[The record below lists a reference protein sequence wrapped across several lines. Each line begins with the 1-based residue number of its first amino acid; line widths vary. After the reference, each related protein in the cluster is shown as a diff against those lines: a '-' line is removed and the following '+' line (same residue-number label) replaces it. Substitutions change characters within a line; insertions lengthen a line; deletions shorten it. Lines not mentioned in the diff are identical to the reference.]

1 MKYIKYFEKKEMSEK
16 ERYMFNLSKRL
27 QYALRKY
34 FKPDQYEFFRID
46 SDPWGQN
53 SIYVSFTG
61 VIPNTE
67 DYLEK
72 KDNFTNEIKR
82 LKIDSNYFKFNKVEA
97 EKLLISV
104 KSEFADLIKEKNELF
119 EIQKKLEIELQ
130 EIFYPTTIKIL
141 LTLFDEHEFTIS
153 IGAGRYSDLD
163 VSKYKELLII
173 INKSTYPYDPKFKQ
187 LLHLKKIEALKLLS
201 NMKKLKINIESN
213 KYNL

>member
-153 IGAGRYSDLD
+153 IDYSDLD

-201 NMKKLKINIESN
+201 NMKKLKINIELN

>member
-46 SDPWGQN
+46 SDPCGQN

-201 NMKKLKINIESN
+201 NMKKLKINIELN

>member
-1 MKYIKYFEKKEMSEK
+1 MKYIKYFETDMTVIKRKKNDE

-27 QYALRKY
+27 QYGLRKY

-46 SDPWGQN
+46 SNIWGQD

-61 VIPNTE
+61 VIPTSE

-72 KDNFTNEIKR
+72 KDNFINELKR
-82 LKIDSNYFKFNKVEA
+82 LKIGSNYFKLNKVEA

-104 KSEFADLIKEKNELF
+104 KSEFADLIKEKNNLF

-153 IGAGRYSDLD
+153 IDYSNLD

-173 INKSTYPYDPKFKQ
+173 INKSTKFKQ
-187 LLHLKKIEALKLLS
+187 LLHLTKIEALRLLS
-201 NMKKLKINIESN
+201 NMEKLKINIEGN